1 MSAPAQAGPYDL
13 AIRGGWVIEPAQ
25 GLDGPADVA
34 ILGDRIAA
42 VGRVVG
48 ASRTVVDA
56 SQLFVSPG
64 WIDLHVHVAHRLTRG
79 SLDPDRDAGVAKG
92 VTTVVDT
99 GSCGAWNY
107 EAFSTYVIRRAATRV
122 LAFVNVSLPGL
133 TVSPVHGAWAHFD
146 QSQTVAA
153 VEERPG
159 EIVGVKVLASFLHCG
174 PMDIT
179 PVKLAVQA
187 ARLSGTRVMCHLGLG
202 PPVIDEVLDH
212 LQEGDI
218 VTHCWHGKGP
228 GTILD
233 RLGRPIR
240 AVRAAAERG
249 VRFDIGHGLSS
260 FSFATAR
267 RAMAAG
273 LPLHSIST
281 DLHELNLR
289 HPVRDLAT
297 TLAKFLHLGMSLRD
311 VIAAAT
317 NGPARTLGLDQ
328 EIGTLRPGA
337 CADVTIFRLREG
349 PVEYSD
355 ASGHTERSLAGLE
368 PVHTVRG
375 GRLVDVA
382 AITGT
387 PPDPGA

>member
-1 MSAPAQAGPYDL
+1 VTTSTPAVPYDL
-13 AIRGGWVIEPAQ
+13 AIRGGWVIDPAQ
-25 GLDGPADVA
+25 DLNGPADVV
-34 ILGDRIAA
+34 IRGDRIVA
-42 VGRVVG
+42 VGRVPG
-48 ASRTVVDA
+48 ASRAVVDA

-107 EAFSTYVIRRAATRV
+107 DAFSTYVIRGAATRV
-122 LAFVNVSLPGL
+122 VAFVNVSLPGL
-133 TVSPVHGAWAHFD
+133 TVSPVHGAWEHFD
-146 QSQTVAA
+146 QAQTVAT
-153 VEERPG
+153 VEGHPG
-159 EIVGVKVLASFLHCG
+159 EVVGVKVLASYLHCG
-174 PMDIT
+174 AMDIT
-179 PVKLAVQA
+179 PVELAVQA

-212 LQEGDI
+212 LEEGDI

-228 GTILD
+228 GSILD
-233 RLGRPIR
+233 RAGRPIR
-240 AVRAAAERG
+240 AVRAAADRG

-260 FSFATAR
+260 FSFTTAR
-267 RAMAAG
+267 QAMAAG

-297 TLAKFLHLGMSLRD
+297 TMAKFLHLGMSLRD
-311 VIAAAT
+311 VVAAT
-317 NGPARTLGLDQ
+317 TLGPASAIGWKR

-337 CADVTIFRLREG
+337 CADVTVFRLREG

-355 ASGHTERSLAGLE
+355 ASGHTELASVGLE
-368 PVHTVRG
+368 PVATVRG

-382 AITGT
+382 AIAG
-387 PPDPGA
+387 DAR